1 MKAVGIREFKAKLS
15 QYLRDVQAG
24 EVVLVTDRG
33 KVIAEV
39 RAPGGAPVREETEA
53 DRALR
58 RLAERGGVLIGE
70 PHDAGVYA
78 ASPLHAPDGTVVR
91 LLDEERGER

>member
-33 KVIAEV
+33 KVVAEV
-39 RAPGGAPVREETEA
+39 RTPGAPAREESDV

-58 RLAERGGVLIGE
+58 RLAEKGGLLIGE
-70 PHDAGVYA
+70 PHDPGLYV
-78 ASPLHAPDGTVVR
+78 ASPLRAPEGTAAR
-91 LLDEERGER
+91 LIDEERGER